1 MIYSRLPECKFQR
14 KRSAPPKI
22 LDRPSRPRRQN
33 WALSLVGLP
42 KIRLRRPLQA
52 LKLDLALSLPQ
63 LTLSP
68 SWPCDHLLSNYKCED
83 SPQLCWRS
91 QCDHRLDPH
100 VEMVAAT
107 IGLVCCIRLRA
118 TGGIDSGMGWVP
130 YWALC
135 APGQPVH
142 PYNPYFRGAEESENQ
157 NWLLDLESCLSYPQ
171 HVPKARNA

>member
-42 KIRLRRPLQA
+42 KMRLRSLQA
-52 LKLDLALSLPQ
+52 LELDLDLSFPQ

-68 SWPCDHLLSNYKCED
+68 SWPCDDLLSNHKCED

-107 IGLVCCIRLRA
+107 IGLVCCIQLRA

-130 YWALC
+130 YWANRSIHTIHTSEVLR
-135 APGQPVH
+135 
-142 PYNPYFRGAEESENQ
+142 NPKTRIGF
-157 NWLLDLESCLSYPQ
+157 
-171 HVPKARNA
+171 